1 MKRKQIDKNLFVAT
15 VLAIVLVVCCCIAV
29 FTDDITGQNND
40 ETQIL
45 KVSQSDI
52 DEGIQLVVEN
62 IQEYRQDEKMKNSDL
77 SESELDSRML
87 SSMGYSPIEINQM
100 SNDAKAMIASSND
113 IVVQRTSS
121 SSNVGLNM
129 TVTYFTKT
137 LILPVNY
144 YTPVDYYFV
153 NVIWNWATPDS
164 LIGSP
169 DFIGINIDDSKD
181 YYSLLA
187 LEEDSDLGK
196 YEYCNFHYNRK
207 VYDGTSVTTDYYLQ
221 GTAGEIDGALNHNK
235 RNVALQMP
243 KNEIEYDVPSDPL
256 VYKTIYTDFEGEA
269 QFVLDIN
276 AGTNESFNQYIGVTY
291 GHACTEYTATYSTT
305 NSVSIGVSANVN
317 GVSLDFGAQT
327 SSGWTYTETEKIVS
341 TSTRFLL
348 SYSKINIVDGKV
360 YNLVNL
366 GTGRPLEYAACV
378 TTSGT
383 PLRVGDISNYYAADD
398 EKYKNA
404 SWQWRVEFNAST
416 NGIVIHPIA
425 DEDKHIE
432 FNNYNEATLAE
443 SPKIV
448 AYSNLTGALRVAPY
462 SYTIPQHNI
471 QIANCYKIQGG
482 TDYGYV
488 MNCKSDFYTT
498 VTYGQIGSVDEA
510 KSSWVF
516 YEVPDEYVADVT
528 PLDAHITANSVF
540 RMKNVGTGRYMDV
553 CNASI
558 DYGADLLVYDRT
570 DGYNQQFKL
579 AKASNGNYFIE
590 PYHVLGFNLDVPN
603 GNQASGQQIKTYG
616 YNGYTA
622 QQFRLY
628 PIKSVNG
635 KVQVVISTAVTEH
648 EKALQGNDN
657 LTVTQMTAKKDND
670 YQLWELEY
678 VGQDKLSLTSSDTY
692 FIRNK
697 ASKYYFDVTGA
708 GTKNN
713 TELLQYDFSGASNQT
728 FKFSHYWEGSYYM
741 IPQHATDKVV
751 ELKGESVNGYR
762 LKLYSKRDDK
772 PYQRYKFVRASADS
786 FYILTGASGYTKAVA
801 VGGDVNIHNPLE
813 QWDRTNTDAQQWV
826 IEKNN
831 TLNTGYIYERC
842 LTKVSVTTSAQSL
855 YFSPSKSGNYTIE
868 TVGGIDTIIKLYEQ
882 SSGSTYVLKATSTNG
897 GVKNNAK
904 LTVSLVV
911 GKRYKVEIYGN
922 NSTGT
927 AGVISHE

>member
-1 MKRKQIDKNLFVAT
+1 MREKHIDRILLIAA
-15 VLAIVLVVCCCIAV
+15 LLVVILCGCGSIV
-29 FTDDITGQNND
+29 IFSNDMIETNGVSEQILDITQSNIDDGV
-40 ETQIL
+40 QI
-45 KVSQSDI
+45 
-52 DEGIQLVVEN
+52 VVEN
-62 IQEYRQDEKMKNSDL
+62 IKEYRQDEKIKNSDL
-77 SESELDSRML
+77 SESELDSQTL
-87 SSMGYSPIEINQM
+87 SSIGYSPVEINQM
-100 SNDAKAMIASSND
+100 SDDTKAMIASSND

-121 SSNVGLNM
+121 STNVGLNM

-153 NVIWNWATPDS
+153 NVIWSWATPDS

-207 VYDGTSVTTDYYLQ
+207 VYNGTIVTTDYYLQ
-221 GTAGEIDGALNHNK
+221 GECGEYKKDTST
-235 RNVALQMP
+235 RNRTLVLQMP
-243 KNEIEYDVPSDPL
+243 KNEIEYDVPSESL
-256 VYKTIYTDFEGEA
+256 TYKTIYTDFEGEA

-276 AGTNESFNQYIGVTY
+276 AETNESFSQYIGVTY

-305 NSVSIGVSANVN
+305 NSVSVGVSADVQ
-317 GVSLDFGAQT
+317 GVSLAFGAQT

-366 GTGRPLEYAACV
+366 GTGRPLEYAGCV

-398 EKYKNA
+398 EKYQNA
-404 SWQWRVEFNAST
+404 SWQWRVEFNANT

-432 FNNYNEATLAE
+432 FNSYNEATLAE
-443 SPKIV
+443 SPKIM

-510 KSSWVF
+510 RSSWGF
-516 YEVPDEYVADVT
+516 YEVPDEYVADVA

-558 DYGADLLVYDRT
+558 DYGADLLVYDRG

-579 AKASNGNYFIE
+579 VQAGNGNYFIE
-590 PYHVLGFNLDVPN
+590 PYHVLGFNLDVPD

-657 LTVTQMTAKKDND
+657 LTVTQMIAKKDND

-713 TELLQYDFSGASNQT
+713 TELLQYDFSGATNQT
-728 FKFSHYWEGSYYM
+728 FKFSRYWEGSYYM

-772 PYQRYKFVRASADS
+772 PYQRYKFVRASSDS
-786 FYILTGASGYTKAVA
+786 FYILTGASGYSKAVA

-842 LTKVSVTTSAQSL
+842 LTKLNVTTSAQSL
-855 YFSPSKSGNYTIE
+855 AFSPSKSGSYTIE
-868 TVGGIDTIIKLYEQ
+868 TVGGIDTTIKLYEQ
-882 SSGSTYVLKATSTNG
+882 SSDSTYVLKVTSTNG

-904 LTVSLVV
+904 LTVNLVV

-922 NSTGT
+922 NSSGV
-927 AGVISHE
+927 AGVIAHE